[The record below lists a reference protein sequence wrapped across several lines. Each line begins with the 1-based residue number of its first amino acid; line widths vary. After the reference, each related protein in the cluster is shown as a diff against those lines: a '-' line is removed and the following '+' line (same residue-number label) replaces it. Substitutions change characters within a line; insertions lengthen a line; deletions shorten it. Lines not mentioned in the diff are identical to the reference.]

1 MLYLS
6 DLHYIKF
13 SASSISILFLYFKM
27 LNVEEF
33 EVNEPVQMSPGMEL
47 FQEATR
53 NLQSFFHRF
62 HIEKAIHSNFALK
75 LAKQGDKQ

>member
-13 SASSISILFLYFKM
+13 SALSICILFLYFKM

-33 EVNEPVQMSPGMEL
+33 EVNEPVQMSPGMVIISRGYTQFAE
-47 FQEATR
+47 
-53 NLQSFFHRF
+53 FFHTF